1 MMNLDKQEELLKDKK
16 FSTMITDICFGGIV
30 FCNTE
35 EECINSIINSELDC
49 LEDEDF
55 EECDDIIYTDFINY
69 VANTYNVHI
78 SLYEYVQWQYKN
90 YYTKY
95 EDYYVV
101 NKYKPFDSDSFD
113 KLLKITQSKNKEDI
127 INFCEKYK
135 DIVEKNF

>member
-1 MMNLDKQEELLKDKK
+1 MKNLDKQEELLKDKK
-16 FSTMITDICFGGIV
+16 ISIMITDICFGSVV

-55 EECDDIIYTDFINY
+55 EEWGDTIYNDFINY

-95 EDYYVV
+95 EDYYIV
-101 NKYKPFDSDSFD
+101 NKYAPFDTDCFN
-113 KLLKITQSKNKEDI
+113 KLITIIQSKDKEDI
-127 INFCEKYK
+127 INFCKKYN
-135 DIVEKNF
+135 KNIDK